1 MDRRLEVGGKSDPL
15 YCCQHRGVEEE
26 FRKVDQGAV
35 MDELEGAGRRGQE
48 VEPTGG
54 SGNDWGLDMDLS

>member
-1 MDRRLEVGGKSDPL
+1 
-15 YCCQHRGVEEE
+15 
-26 FRKVDQGAV
+26 

-54 SGNDWGLDMDLS
+54 SGNDWGLDMDLSWIPGEKRLDLTDGVNLLNHVVAMLGSEGC